1 MPSPSPPGGGIGRCH
16 DSGAGP
22 PVVEVVRLYRQL
34 GATMTAAAVLV
45 VTSVV
50 GTGSGSSAASA
61 VVSDRRCTV
70 SLPAGTHDVPVR
82 FAGTTYDVRVH
93 SPTHLPQRPA
103 LVLDLHGSGAD
114 GEAQSAISGL
124 DALAEEE
131 GFVVARP
138 TGAIPLASG
147 WAWNVPGVPTT
158 AGQLPPPGARDDVG
172 FLGAVMDQIGRATCA
187 DERRVYA
194 AGYSGGGRMASALAC
209 RLSDRLAAVAT
220 VAGLRAGRPSPIDT
234 SVPDLEDCR
243 PSRPVPVL
251 EFHGDADDTNP
262 YLGSADLRW
271 GYSVAVAVQ
280 TWARLDGCR
289 RGPDAI
295 EISEHVTRY
304 AYSRCDG
311 RADVELYRV
320 AGGGHT
326 WPGTSADQSD
336 DGTVTQEIDAT
347 RIIWDFFAAHPRR

>member
-1 MPSPSPPGGGIGRCH
+1 MPVG
-16 DSGAGP
+16 
-22 PVVEVVRLYRQL
+22 RQL
-34 GATMTAAAVLV
+34 VATVIAAAALV

-50 GTGSGSSAASA
+50 GSEVSSVASSTPG
-61 VVSDRRCTV
+61 SDRRCTV

-93 SPTHLPQRPA
+93 VSAHRPRRPA

-124 DALAEEE
+124 GALAEEE
-131 GFVVARP
+131 GFVVAQP
-138 TGAIPLASG
+138 TAAIPLATG

-158 AGQLPPPGARDDVG
+158 AGQLPPAGARDDVG
-172 FLGAVMDQIGRATCA
+172 FLGAVIDQVGRAACA

-194 AGYSGGGRMASALAC
+194 TGYSGGGRMASALAC

-234 SVPDLEDCR
+234 SVPDLADCR

-251 EFHGDADDTNP
+251 EFHGDADYTNP

-271 GYSVAVAVQ
+271 GYSVPVAVQ

-289 RGPDAI
+289 NGPDATQ
-295 EISEHVTRY
+295 ISEHVTRY

-326 WPGTSADQSD
+326 WPGTSVDQS
-336 DGTVTQEIDAT
+336 GNGMVTHEIDAS
-347 RIIWDFFAAHPRR
+347 RILWDFFAAHPRR